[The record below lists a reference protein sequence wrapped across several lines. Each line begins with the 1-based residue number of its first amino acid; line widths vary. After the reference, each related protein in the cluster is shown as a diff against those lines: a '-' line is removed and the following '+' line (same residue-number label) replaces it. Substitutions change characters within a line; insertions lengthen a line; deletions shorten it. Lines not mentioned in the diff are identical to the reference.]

1 MKQQQHRGSM
11 EKKSGMMVKVAIMAC
26 AGIGGRNGPITV
38 IGIEIN
44 RRPNVA
50 SMIASDYD
58 TLMIQE
64 LFC

>member
-1 MKQQQHRGSM
+1 M